1 MAGAVLISNST
12 NKILGCFITHQDQN
26 LTDKHGRG
34 IIMVLV
40 VLTFLVIEET
50 LHSTLAKIKQGGEI
64 LDMFLQTNSLLG
76 NCHEVNNKP
85 VLSAMPHLTI

>member
-1 MAGAVLISNST
+1 
-12 NKILGCFITHQDQN
+12 
-26 LTDKHGRG
+26 
-34 IIMVLV
+34 MVLV

-50 LHSTLAKIKQGGEI
+50 LHSTLAKIKQGGKI

>member
-1 MAGAVLISNST
+1 MSLFV
-12 NKILGCFITHQDQN
+12 HQDQN
-26 LTDKHGRG
+26 LTVKHGRG

-50 LHSTLAKIKQGGEI
+50 LHSTLAKTKQGGEI
-64 LDMFLQTNSLLG
+64 PDMFLQTNSLVC